1 LGNAFFFTNFKEID
15 MGSGGLLAGFDTQMR
30 ELLGFQMAQ
39 EVRQTKENIAMDELK
54 HKGKLISDAGQIA
67 Q

>member
-1 LGNAFFFTNFKEID
+1 